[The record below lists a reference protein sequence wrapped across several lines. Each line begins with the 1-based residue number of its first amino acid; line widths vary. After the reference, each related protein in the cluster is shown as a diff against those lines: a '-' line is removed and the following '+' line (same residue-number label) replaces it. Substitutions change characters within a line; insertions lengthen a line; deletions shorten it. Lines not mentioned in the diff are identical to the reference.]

1 MKKFIYFFILIATF
15 SVCLS
20 IQPVLVKAEDA
31 GSTSFSRGLESTNG
45 EVKLQTTGTVEE
57 RIGKVVGIVFGFSS
71 IIFLIMIVY
80 GGLLW
85 MLASGNVAS
94 IKKARS
100 TLIHAAI
107 GLFVT
112 LMAYQV
118 ASYVISKI
126 AETTV

>member
-1 MKKFIYFFILIATF
+1 MKKFIYFFIVVSVF

-20 IQPVLVKAEDA
+20 IQPVLAGDA
-31 GSTSFSRGLESTNG
+31 GSTSFSDGLKETNA
-45 EVKLQTTGTVEE
+45 EVKLKDTGTVEE
-57 RIGKVVGIVFGFSS
+57 RIGNVVGIVFGFSS

-80 GGLLW
+80 GGLIW
-85 MLASGNVAS
+85 MTASGNEAS
-94 IKKARS
+94 VKKARS

-118 ASYVISKI
+118 ASYVIAKI
-126 AETTV
+126 ATTTA